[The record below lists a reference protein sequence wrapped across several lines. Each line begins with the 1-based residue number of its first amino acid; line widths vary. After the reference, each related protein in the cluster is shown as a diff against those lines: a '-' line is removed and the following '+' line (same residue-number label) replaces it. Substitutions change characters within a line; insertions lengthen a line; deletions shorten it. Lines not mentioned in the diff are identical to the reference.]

1 MLPLIPLQTD
11 GSTVIVENEE
21 RPADSSEET
30 PPQPLR
36 NDFITF
42 EYSDSKLTKILAMRS
57 FQPMWYANWM
67 FFGHDS
73 AKPTFYGT
81 INQPGSANFALSSGL
96 RNSLLFADR
105 MTKLLVSELDQSGVN
120 SGSYNMFTTLFYSES
135 DEFFGKFMDSRGE
148 FVSALLPIANAEDA
162 RARRKIGV
170 RRSLVDDS
178 KTSAEEAYMTLT
190 AASTGLGPVVHAAGI
205 VNDRSVFVMDAHT
218 PLSDLMRPVVV
229 DGMRFPPRPAV
240 SGLDAAVGAAFARV
254 AQHGLLM
261 LDSKPSNLVVDLSG
275 DSPNV
280 MAIDYDSLFCSY
292 QPQAESKCVFVVNAT
307 MFLLSIPEQC
317 ISEKGVDANSKLMTY
332 RPIYDLQLRLRA
344 AIEEIGESGLCA
356 ALEKQLFHNRVR
368 PFMTLGRADTDTMA
382 KSIVYL
388 ANHYA
393 NFDGGSESHIKCPIN
408 GLKFDEPIWPQLLGH
423 VLRMQQTNITDKE
436 IAENF
441 RRVVTTPAN

>member
-1 MLPLIPLQTD
+1 VL
-11 GSTVIVENEE
+11 ENEE
-21 RPADSSEET
+21 RPADSFEET
-30 PPQPLR
+30 PQPTPLR

-42 EYSDSKLTKILAMRS
+42 EYSDSYQTKILMMRS
-57 FQPMWYANWM
+57 FQPMWYSNWM
-67 FFGHDS
+67 FFGHGS
-73 AKPTFYGT
+73 AKPKFHGT
-81 INQPGSANFALSSGL
+81 INQRGGENFALSSGL

-105 MTKLLVSELDQSGVN
+105 MTRLLVSELHQSGVN
-120 SGSYNMFTTLFYSES
+120 RGSYNMFTTLFYSES
-135 DEFFGKFMDSRGE
+135 DEFFEKFMDNRGE

-205 VNDRSVFVMDAHT
+205 VNDHSVFVMDAHT

-229 DGMRFPPRPAV
+229 GGMRFPPRPAV

-254 AQHGLLM
+254 AERGLLM
-261 LDSKPSNLVVDLSG
+261 LDSKPANLVVDLSG
-275 DSPNV
+275 DSPNIL
-280 MAIDYDSLFCSY
+280 AIDYDPLFCAY
-292 QPQAESKCVFVVNAT
+292 QPQAESRCVFVVNAT

-317 ISEKGVDANSKLMTY
+317 ISEKGVDANSNLMTY
-332 RPIYDLQLRLRA
+332 RPINDLQMRLRA
-344 AIEEIGESGLCA
+344 AIDEIGANGLCA
-356 ALEKQLFHNRVR
+356 ALKKQLFHNRVR
-368 PFMTLGRADTDTMA
+368 PFTIIGRADTDTIA
-382 KSIVYL
+382 RSIVFL

-393 NFDGGSESHIKCPIN
+393 KFDGGSESNTKCPIN

-423 VLRMQQTNITDKE
+423 VLRMQATPVTDEE

-441 RRVVTTPAN
+441 RRALMTPAK